1 MKTLSSKGLTEK
13 DLLVLKSLVD
23 LMMTRTSDT
32 WEYAEIGNCD
42 AVIIDTDNLENSTAI
57 IDEVETRH
65 AVAIEYST
73 VASAGKTRFRI
84 KKPLRAADLIA
95 VFNSVGA
102 GLAPKNGAKPSTAD
116 DQPPAQ
122 SGTSSGRGSG
132 ILDLLNSPDSRFLK
146 ITASDCECVIDL
158 ANDRYHI
165 TGDVALNEVLLSS
178 GKSIALSTTSSLQE
192 SYEPSW
198 QGSPSLRW
206 KLGIFLSDGELIK
219 TLHSKSRFKLLRWPP
234 SDIPRAM
241 PTAMALS
248 ALLSRKSG
256 ATIEEALS
264 KTNVSSEEAIGFVN
278 GAYLSGV
285 LSVRAI
291 NLDDHDQK
299 PVKTGHTKGLF
310 NKIRDRLKRKPNGV

>member
-23 LMMTRTSDT
+23 LMMSRTSDT
-32 WEYAEIGNCD
+32 WEYADSENCD
-42 AVIIDTDNLENSTAI
+42 AVIIDTDNLHDSTAI
-57 IDEVETRH
+57 IDEIEARH

-73 VASAGKTRFRI
+73 GASAGKTRFRI

-95 VFNSVGA
+95 VFNSVEA
-102 GLAPKNGAKPSTAD
+102 GMAPKNGVKPSADD
-116 DQPPAQ
+116 DQPPAP
-122 SGTSSGRGSG
+122 GISSGRDSG
-132 ILDLLNSPDSRFLK
+132 TLDLLNGLDSRFLK
-146 ITASDCECVIDL
+146 ITACNCECLIDL

-165 TGDVALNEVLLSS
+165 TGDIALDELLRSS
-178 GKSIALSTTSSLQE
+178 GKSIALSTTSWIE
-192 SYEPSW
+192 DSYEPTW
-198 QGSPSLRW
+198 QSTPSLKW

-264 KTNVSSEEAIGFVN
+264 ETNVSSEEAIGFVN

-285 LSVRAI
+285 LSVRAF
-291 NLDDHDQK
+291 NLDDHDQQ
-299 PVKTGHTKGLF
+299 PVKTEQTKGLF
-310 NKIRDRLKRKPNGV
+310 DKIRDRLKRKPK